1 MPASTRLAPLS
12 LELTFRSIREAET
25 KTLRECLISD
35 FRIAQRL
42 MKRNDYFEGVRA
54 RIIDKDDKARWTHD
68 GVAAVNPAEIE
79 ACFAPLGDRELR
91 FEEHRVH
98 LASDMHGTGGSH
110 ALSR

>member
-1 MPASTRLAPLS
+1 LS

-42 MKRNDYFEGVRA
+42 MTRNDYFEGVRA
-54 RIIDKDDKARWTHD
+54 RIIDKDDKPRWTHD
-68 GVAAVNPAEIE
+68 GVAAVDSAEVE

-91 FEEHRVH
+91 FEEHVERRAR
-98 LASDMHGTGGSH
+98 LASDMHGAGG
-110 ALSR
+110 RPVPPP